1 MYVQLYIS
9 GLGRRGR
16 KISLDLSLFVFIC
29 ILLVNFMIKLKFN
42 QFLKFKTKINVLTVR
57 IFYNLQNCQS
67 LQSAER
73 LANLVRGTECFVGL
87 SILFVQCCSNAHLM
101 VLSLMFDAGEGGV
114 IIRRLLQ
121 IGSRIR
127 EMVLC

>member
-1 MYVQLYIS
+1 
-9 GLGRRGR
+9 
-16 KISLDLSLFVFIC
+16 
-29 ILLVNFMIKLKFN
+29 MIKLKFN
-42 QFLKFKTKINVLTVR
+42 KFLKFKTKINVLTVR

-73 LANLVRGTECFVGL
+73 LANLVRGRECFVGL
-87 SILFVQCCSNAHLM
+87 SILFVHCCSNAHLM